1 MKKVFII
8 GAGASG
14 LAASIIA
21 SKNYNVTVFEKNSK
35 PGKKLLITGN
45 GKCNYWNENQDIN
58 NYHSS
63 GDYTKIVNQM
73 NLVKAHAFLDKMG
86 IVPFI
91 KNGYYY
97 PNSQQSIS
105 VVNALF
111 DEAINNNVNF
121 IYEEVTDVTKENNKF
136 ILNTNSGTYE
146 SDFLIV
152 ATGGKAAPKTG
163 SDGFGYEIAKSFN
176 HNIIKPLPALVGLE
190 VEENI
195 KELSGIRL
203 IGEVNLLINNE
214 FIQKE
219 LGEVQFND
227 YGFSGIPVL
236 QISSKAIKALDD
248 NKNVFIS
255 INLLPN
261 IADDILGLRS
271 FLKVQ
276 DKHLNN
282 KSISQILDQL
292 FNYKLSNYLLKISKI
307 DTNAKIEKLSND
319 ELDLLCHNIL
329 NFNFKIIKNHGF
341 ENAQTTSGGVDLK
354 EINLDTLESLKVK
367 GLYFCGEVLDV
378 DGACG
383 GYNLSFAWTSG
394 LIAGEIRGDVNASN

>member
-8 GAGASG
+8 GGGASG
-14 LAASIIA
+14 LTAAIKA
-21 SKNYNVTVFEKNSK
+21 SRNGNDVTIFEKNEK
-35 PGKKLLITGN
+35 LGKKILMTGN
-45 GKCNYWNENQDIN
+45 GKCNYWNENQDLKY
-58 NYHSS
+58 YHSN
-63 GDYTKIVNQM
+63 GDYTKIVNQL
-73 NLVKAHAFLDKMG
+73 NLTKAHAFLDSIG

-97 PNSQQSIS
+97 PNSNQAIS
-105 VVNALF
+105 VVNALV
-111 DEAINNNVNF
+111 DEAINNGVKIIN
-121 IYEEVTDVTKENNKF
+121 EEVTNVDKKDNKF
-136 ILNTNSGTYE
+136 IINDKYE
-146 SDFLIV
+146 SDVLIV

-163 SDGFGYEIAKSFN
+163 SDGFGYELAKKFG

-190 VEENI
+190 TEGNL

-203 IGEVNLLINNE
+203 IGEVNLFINNE

-219 LGEVQFND
+219 FGEIQIND
-227 YGFSGIPVL
+227 YGFSGIPIMQL
-236 QISSKAIKALDD
+236 SSSAIKAINED
-248 NKNVFIS
+248 KNVSIS

-276 DKHLNN
+276 DRHLNN
-282 KSISQILDQL
+282 KTISQILDQL

-307 DTNAKIEKLSND
+307 DNNSKIEKLTND
-319 ELDLLCHNIL
+319 DLDLLCHNIL
-329 NFNFKIIKNHGF
+329 NFNFKVLKDHGF
-341 ENAQTTSGGVDLK
+341 DNAQTTSGGVDLK
-354 EINLDTLESLKVK
+354 EINLDTLESNIAK

-383 GYNLSFAWTSG
+383 GYNLSFAWITG
-394 LIAGEIRGDVNASN
+394 LLAGDIK

>member
-1 MKKVFII
+1 MKKVIII
-8 GAGASG
+8 GGGASG
-14 LAASIIA
+14 LTAAIKA
-21 SKNYNVTVFEKNSK
+21 SKDYDVTIIEKNNK
-35 PGKKLLITGN
+35 LGKKILITGN
-45 GKCNYWNENQDIN
+45 GKCNYWNENQDVN
-58 NYHSS
+58 NMYHSS
-63 GDYTKIVNQM
+63 GDYKKIVNQL
-73 NLVKAHAFLDKMG
+73 NLTKAHAFLDSIG
-86 IVPFI
+86 IIPFI

-97 PNSQQSIS
+97 PNSNQAIS
-105 VVNALF
+105 VVNALV
-111 DEAINNNVNF
+111 DEAINNNVKIIN
-121 IYEEVTDVTKENNKF
+121 EEVTNVEKKDNKF
-136 ILNTNSGTYE
+136 IINNKYE
-146 SDFLIV
+146 SDYLIV

-163 SDGFGYEIAKSFN
+163 SDGFGYEIAKRFN
-176 HNIIKPLPALVGLE
+176 HNVIKPLPALVGLE

-214 FIQKE
+214 LIQKE

-276 DKHLNN
+276 NKHLNN

-307 DTNAKIEKLSND
+307 DSNAKIEKLSND

-329 NFNFKIIKNHGF
+329 NFNFKVVKDHGF

-394 LIAGEIRGDVNASN
+394 LIAGEIRGDDNASN

>member
-8 GAGASG
+8 GGGASG
-14 LAASIIA
+14 LTAAIKA
-21 SKNYNVTVFEKNSK
+21 NKNGNDVTIFEKNNK
-35 PGKKLLITGN
+35 LGKKILITGN
-45 GKCNYWNENQDIN
+45 GKCNYWNENQDLK

-63 GDYTKIVNQM
+63 SNEYTKIVNQM
-73 NLVKAHAFLDKMG
+73 NLVKAHAFLDSIG

-97 PNSQQSIS
+97 PNSNQAIS
-105 VVNALF
+105 VVNALV
-111 DEAINNNVNF
+111 DEAINSGVK
-121 IYEEVTDVTKENNKF
+121 IITEEVTKVEKENNKF
-136 ILNTNSGTYE
+136 IINNKYE
-146 SDFLIV
+146 SDYLIL

-214 FIQKE
+214 LVQKE

-307 DTNAKIEKLSND
+307 DSNSRIEKLSND

-329 NFNFKIIKNHGF
+329 NFNLKVVKDHGF

-394 LIAGEIRGDVNASN
+394 LIAGEIRGDTNASN

>member
-1 MKKVFII
+1 MKKVIII
-8 GAGASG
+8 GGGASG
-14 LAASIIA
+14 LTAAIKA
-21 SKNYNVTVFEKNSK
+21 SKNYDVTIIEKNEK
-35 PGKKLLITGN
+35 LGKKILVTGN

-63 GDYTKIVNQM
+63 SSDYTKIINQM
-73 NLVKAHAFLDKMG
+73 NLVKAHAFLDSIG
-86 IVPFI
+86 IIPFI

-97 PNSQQSIS
+97 PNSNQAIS
-105 VVNALF
+105 VVNALV
-111 DEAINNNVNF
+111 DEAINNG
-121 IYEEVTDVTKENNKF
+121 IKIITDEVTNVKKENNKF
-136 ILNTNSGTYE
+136 IVNNKYE
-146 SDFLIV
+146 SDALIV

-163 SDGFGYEIAKSFN
+163 SNGFGYEIAKSFG

-190 VEENI
+190 IEENL
-195 KELSGIRL
+195 KELSGIRV

-214 FIQKE
+214 LVQKD
-219 LGEVQFND
+219 LGEIQIND

-236 QISSKAIKALDD
+236 QVSSKAIQALDE
-248 NKNVFIS
+248 NKNVTIS

-261 IADDILGLRS
+261 IADNILGLRS

-276 DKHLNN
+276 DRNLNN

-307 DTNAKIEKLSND
+307 NNNAKIDKLSND

-329 NFNFKIIKNHGF
+329 NFSFKVVKDHGF
-341 ENAQTTSGGVDLK
+341 ENAQTTSGGIDLK
-354 EINLDTLESLKVK
+354 EINLNTLESNKAK
-367 GLYFCGEVLDV
+367 SLYFCGEILDV

-383 GYNLSFAWTSG
+383 GYNLSFAWITG
-394 LIAGEIRGDVNASN
+394 LIAGEIRGDN

>member
-8 GAGASG
+8 GGGASG
-14 LAASIIA
+14 LTAAIKA
-21 SKNYNVTVFEKNSK
+21 SRNGNDVTIFEKNEK
-35 PGKKLLITGN
+35 LGKKILMTGN
-45 GKCNYWNENQDIN
+45 GKCNYWNENQDLKY
-58 NYHSS
+58 YHSN
-63 GDYTKIVNQM
+63 GDYIKIVNQL
-73 NLVKAHAFLDKMG
+73 NLTKAHAFLDSIG

-97 PNSQQSIS
+97 PNSNQAIS
-105 VVNALF
+105 VVNALV
-111 DEAINNNVNF
+111 DEAINNGVKVINEEATNV
-121 IYEEVTDVTKENNKF
+121 DKKDNKF
-136 ILNTNSGTYE
+136 IINNKYE
-146 SDFLIV
+146 SDVLIV

-163 SDGFGYEIAKSFN
+163 SDGFGYELAKQFG

-190 VEENI
+190 VEGNL

-203 IGEVNLLINNE
+203 IGEANLFINNE

-219 LGEVQFND
+219 FGEIQIND
-227 YGFSGIPVL
+227 YGFSGIPIMQL
-236 QISSKAIKALDD
+236 SSNAIKAINED
-248 NKNVFIS
+248 KNVSIS

-276 DKHLNN
+276 DRHLNN
-282 KSISQILDQL
+282 KTISQILDQL

-307 DTNAKIEKLSND
+307 DNNSKIEKLTND
-319 ELDLLCHNIL
+319 DLDLLCHNIL
-329 NFNFKIIKNHGF
+329 NFNFKVLKDHGF
-341 ENAQTTSGGVDLK
+341 DNAQTTSGGVDLK
-354 EINLDTLESLKVK
+354 EINLDTLESNIAK

-383 GYNLSFAWTSG
+383 GYNLSFAWVTG
-394 LIAGEIRGDVNASN
+394 LIAGDIK

>member
-8 GAGASG
+8 GGGASG
-14 LAASIIA
+14 LTAAIRA
-21 SKNYNVTVFEKNSK
+21 SRNGNDVTIFDKNEKL
-35 PGKKLLITGN
+35 GKKILMTGN
-45 GKCNYWNENQDIN
+45 GKCNYWNENQSIKM
-58 NYHSS
+58 YHSS
-63 GDYTKIVNQM
+63 GDYSKIVNQL
-73 NLVKAHAFLDKMG
+73 NLTKAHAFLDSIG

-97 PNSQQSIS
+97 PNSNQAIS
-105 VVNALF
+105 VVNALA
-111 DEAINNNVNF
+111 DEVKNNGVKVVN
-121 IYEEVTDVTKENNKF
+121 EEVKSIDKKDNKF
-136 ILNTNSGTYE
+136 IINNKYE
-146 SDFLIV
+146 SDVVIV

-163 SDGFGYEIAKSFN
+163 SDGFGYEIAKQFG

-190 VEENI
+190 VEGNL

-203 IGEVNLLINNE
+203 IGDANLIIDNE
-214 FIQKE
+214 LVQKE
-219 LGEVQFND
+219 FGEIQIND

-236 QISSKAIKALDD
+236 QLSSNAVKALDD
-248 NKNVFIS
+248 DKNVELS

-282 KSISQILDQL
+282 KTISQILDQL
-292 FNYKLSNYLLKISKI
+292 FNYKLSNYLLKLSKI
-307 DTNAKIEKLSND
+307 DNNARVEKLSND

-329 NFNFKIIKNHGF
+329 NFSFKVVKDHGF
-341 ENAQTTSGGVDLK
+341 DNAQTTTGGVDLK
-354 EINLDTLESLKVK
+354 EINLDSLESNKVN

-383 GYNLSFAWTSG
+383 GYNLSFAWLTG
-394 LIAGEIRGDVNASN
+394 LLAGDIK